1 MQSKAESRS
10 AGLSKTSCQRQTPI
24 LSGKSPSRRGQKK
37 FLFVFLLATH
47 YSLLTTH
54 CFAAVRVAG
63 SLDEGTGSAGANFLK
78 LNPGVRSAGMG
89 NAFVAVAD
97 DSSASYLNPAGLA
110 FLPQLELFAAYSRQ
124 FGLLQHN
131 GANFVCPIEHKVS
144 LSFGGLLGGLTKDYK
159 ITDLHGEP
167 TEENLHYKNNLF
179 SLAIAPKITDW
190 LAVGIGFKY
199 LTYELSEQSKRKGPA
214 LDLGL
219 LAGKTFKLGV
229 ALRNLGPDI
238 KSEEQSETDHLPT
251 TLGLGFAYRP
261 KNLALAG
268 ELDVVDVITGYARPR
283 LHLGGEY
290 WIGGVVAPRIGLK
303 GYPGHGP
310 GPRFTAG
317 LGIKIKNFQFDYAF
331 VAHQDLEP
339 THRVGTSLRF
349 GKPTVAEIEI
359 EEKEKAIELLA
370 EEERKF
376 AEEAARKETEE
387 ETRLAEEA
395 RRKAEWERQKEE
407 ARLRAEREKEEK
419 IPEIKVPAKKFNV
432 ALLDLGAKNV
442 SQMDAMVIRDFIQVA
457 MVNTGAVTVVERANM
472 DKVLAEQGFQMTGC
486 TDRECAVEIGKI
498 LNVQKVVI
506 GSFSKL
512 LETYYITTSIVD
524 IERGEV
530 EVAETAQA
538 PSPAQ
543 LKTTAEGLARKL
555 IGKLLQKHPE
565 E

>member
-1 MQSKAESRS
+1 M
-10 AGLSKTSCQRQTPI
+10 LSKTSCQKQVPI
-24 LSGKSPSRRGQKK
+24 LSGKSPTSRGQKK
-37 FLFVFLLATH
+37 FLVVFLVACGFQLSAF
-47 YSLLTTH
+47 SICL
-54 CFAAVRVAG
+54 AAVRDTG
-63 SLDEGTGSAGANFLK
+63 SLDEHTGNAGANFLK
-78 LNPGVRSAGMG
+78 LNPGVRSAGMAD
-89 NAFVAVAD
+89 AFVAVAD

-110 FLPQLELFAAYSRQ
+110 FLPQIELFATYSRQ
-124 FGLLQHN
+124 FGLLEHN
-131 GANFVCPIEHKVS
+131 GASFVWPIEHKVS
-144 LSFGGLLGGLTKDYK
+144 LAFGGLFGGLTKDYK
-159 ITDLHGEP
+159 ITDLHGDP
-167 TEENLHYKNNLF
+167 TEENLRYKNNLF

-199 LTYELSEQSKRKGPA
+199 LTYELSEQSKRKGLA
-214 LDLGL
+214 FDLGIL
-219 LAGKTFKLGV
+219 LGKTFKFGV

-261 KNLALAG
+261 RNLVLAG
-268 ELDVVDVITGYARPR
+268 ELDVVDMIAGRARPCI
-283 LHLGGEY
+283 HLGGEY
-290 WIGGVVAPRIGLK
+290 WIGGVVAPRVGLK
-303 GYPGHGP
+303 GAPGSGP

-331 VAHQDLEP
+331 VAHQDLGP
-339 THRVGTSLRF
+339 THRVGSSLRF
-349 GKPTVAEIEI
+349 GKPPVAEIEI
-359 EEKEKAIELLA
+359 EEEEKAIELLA

-376 AEEAARKETEE
+376 AEEAARKKTEE
-387 ETRLAEEA
+387 ETKLGEEA
-395 RRKAEWERQKEE
+395 RRKAEWERQKKE
-407 ARLRAEREKEEK
+407 ARLRAEREKAQ
-419 IPEIKVPAKKFNV
+419 IEIKPPAKKFNV

-512 LETYYITTSIVD
+512 LETYYITASIVD
-524 IERGEV
+524 IASGEV

-538 PSPAQ
+538 PSPAE

-565 E
+565 